1 MQESATVNR
10 RDNEY
15 PFKQAG
21 LLNIEKVD
29 YDYTEPTPTLLLPYY
44 PLLINS
50 IPLLPGKAASIAVPC
65 FPI

>member
-1 MQESATVNR
+1 MNVHLS
-10 RDNEY
+10 
-15 PFKQAG
+15 KQAY
-21 LLNIEKVD
+21 LILSTKNIEKVD

-50 IPLLPGKAASIAVPC
+50 IPLLPGKAASIGVPC